1 MFNSNNLIIM
11 VNYEIEM
18 KKNFNEAVNNTMFV
32 LREARHMDVN
42 DDVCEWINNTLIP
55 YIHDVNFKVE
65 FVDDVENYL
74 RNKMLDL
81 LDVLKNMIENEKLEG
96 DDFKV
101 INSIYDIFRTCYFS
115 EV

>member
-18 KKNFNEAVNNTMFV
+18 KKNFNDAVNYTMLV
-32 LREARHMDVN
+32 LREARHMNVN
-42 DDVCEWINNTLIP
+42 ANVCKWINNTLIP
-55 YIHDVNFKVE
+55 YLHDVNFKVE
-65 FVDDVENYL
+65 FVEDAENYL

-81 LDVLKNMIENEKLEG
+81 LDVLKDMIEDENLEG
-96 DDFKV
+96 DDLKV
-101 INSIYDIFRTCYFS
+101 INSVYDIFRTCYFS

>member
-18 KKNFNEAVNNTMFV
+18 KKNFNDAVNYTMLV
-32 LREARHMDVN
+32 LREARHMNVN
-42 DDVCEWINNTLIP
+42 ANVCKWINNTLIP
-55 YIHDVNFKVE
+55 YLHDVNFKVE
-65 FVDDVENYL
+65 FVEDAENYL

-81 LDVLKNMIENEKLEG
+81 LDVLKDMIEGENLEG
-96 DDFKV
+96 DDLKV
-101 INSIYDIFRTCYFS
+101 INSVYDIFRECYFN